1 MSKRGNSKKALYSM
15 RTGRKRR
22 LVFKVCGQFFEV
34 DVHER
39 VEVFDIVTKKRV
51 PCDQW
56 WQRGRGVSVP
66 LGTTPRYFEMRSDT
80 LERIRGYEGLV
91 SAKPL

>member
-1 MSKRGNSKKALYSM
+1 MAYSM

-22 LVFKVCGQFFEV
+22 LVFKVCGESFEV
-34 DVHER
+34 EVHER
-39 VEVFDIVTKKRV
+39 VEVFNLVTKERV

-56 WQRGRGVSVP
+56 WLAGRGVSVP
-66 LGTTPRYFEMRSDT
+66 LGTTPRYFEMNSAT
-80 LERIRGYEGLV
+80 LERVRGYEGLV